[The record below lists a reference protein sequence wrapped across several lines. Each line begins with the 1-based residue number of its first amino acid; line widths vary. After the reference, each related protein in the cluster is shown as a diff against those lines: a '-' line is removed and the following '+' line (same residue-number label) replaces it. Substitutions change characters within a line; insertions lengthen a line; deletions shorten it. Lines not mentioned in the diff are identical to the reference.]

1 MSPLPLLSIGPR
13 VQVGWKR
20 SAQKGGVPPAP
31 SHGKMKAAGLLS
43 FFLAALLI
51 FALQPSEAGG
61 SPSGASRAGPLPQRD
76 APSFSRLQRKS
87 LSVDFIVPSLF
98 RTYVR
103 ELVLGGGGG
112 GEALGW
118 FQARCNLVLDC
129 PPLLRAA
136 SAWLPRSA
144 AAELAGRARAPSKV
158 LKGGLVRKLRRAK
171 QLVLEVGEASLRE
184 GCAWDPAAEG
194 AAEAEAGQLDF
205 NLTELFSWWIRSGEG
220 RLRIRLMPER
230 KASFLGREG
239 SLSAAIRAAKPRLSF
254 QIATKGESIFC
265 NFCLHIRVAVMLL
278 LRWGER

>member
-1 MSPLPLLSIGPR
+1 
-13 VQVGWKR
+13 
-20 SAQKGGVPPAP
+20 
-31 SHGKMKAAGLLS
+31 MKAAALPS
-43 FFLAALLI
+43 FFLNALLI
-51 FALQPSEAGG
+51 FAAQPLDAGS
-61 SPSGASRAGPLPQRD
+61 SPSGSSRAPGHPPPRD

-103 ELVLGGGGG
+103 ELVLGGGG
-112 GEALGW
+112 EALGW
-118 FQARCNLVLDC
+118 FKARCNLVLDC

-136 SAWLPRSA
+136 RAWLPRSG
-144 AAELAGRARAPSKV
+144 AAEPVGRARAPSRV

-184 GCAWDPAAEG
+184 GCAWDPAGE
-194 AAEAEAGQLDF
+194 EVAEAGQLDF

-239 SLSAAIRAAKPRLSF
+239 SLSAAIRASKPRLSLQMATRGE
-254 QIATKGESIFC
+254 QILS
-265 NFCLHIRVAVMLL
+265 NFCVQIRVALL
-278 LRWGER
+278 LGWGALDLDEEEY